1 MTKLLYAGPDLETL
15 HADYATQG
23 RIDARAPATASRD
36 VVICRDRDHGVGS
49 AERPGRMGPDRPGDP

>member
-23 RIDARAPATASRD
+23 RIDARVR
-36 VVICRDRDHGVGS
+36 
-49 AERPGRMGPDRPGDP
+49 RPPPVTS